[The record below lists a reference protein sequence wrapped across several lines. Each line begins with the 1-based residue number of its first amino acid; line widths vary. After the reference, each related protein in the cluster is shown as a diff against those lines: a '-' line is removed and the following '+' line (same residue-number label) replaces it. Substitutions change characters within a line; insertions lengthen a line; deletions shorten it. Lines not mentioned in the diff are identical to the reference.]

1 MSDMSAGIEYDPV
14 TPRPTRR
21 LPLRLIALTAAL
33 LLAGFGGWML
43 HGWFD
48 GRQPGSVVI
57 GNASDFP
64 PGSVT
69 EVVLDEGHFDPV
81 GLESPAAENPGPR
94 GFGSTRL
101 FVVSEPESGLSA
113 VSLMSPWMGC
123 RVGVVTRTMAIDFG
137 HEVPTDFEK
146 GFLDPCHGSLFSLHG
161 QHLGGP
167 GTRGLVSFP
176 VKYLPNGTVIVDLTA
191 AHIAG

>member
-1 MSDMSAGIEYDPV
+1 MSDSSIEYDSVAPK
-14 TPRPTRR
+14 PTRR
-21 LPLRLIALTAAL
+21 PPFRLIALTVTV
-33 LLAGFGGWML
+33 LLAGFGGWTL

-48 GRQPGSVVI
+48 RSQPGSVVI
-57 GNASDFP
+57 GNASDFR

-94 GFGSTRL
+94 GFASTHL
-101 FVVSEPESGLSA
+101 FVVSEPERGLSA

-123 RVGVVTRTMAIDFG
+123 QIGVVTRTMAIDFG
-137 HEVPTDFEK
+137 HKVPIGFEK
-146 GFLDPCHGSLFSLHG
+146 GFLDPCHGSLFSLDG
-161 QHLGGP
+161 QHLAGP

-176 VKYLPNGTVIVDLTA
+176 VKYLLDGTVIVDLTA